1 MDYIIPILIFAAL
14 GIAAGVLLTIVS
26 KVFAVETDERL
37 EALQEALPQINCGS
51 CGYSG
56 CNAYAEAILEGKA
69 EPNLCKPGGNESAQK
84 IADILGVGVDEVEQ
98 QVAFVRCLGNCN
110 VTTHKYTFTG
120 LHSCRSSNNYYSG
133 SKVCTSGC
141 LGYGDC
147 VAVCPS
153 NAISIVDG
161 VAVVNQ
167 NICTG
172 CGLCAK
178 TCPNALITIRSRKQ
192 QYEVGCRSTEI
203 GKVTRSVCSVGCI
216 GCKLCEK
223 KCPSGAITVSDNF
236 AKIDYSKCTNCGEC
250 AKACKIGAIK
260 KIV

>member
-26 KVFAVETDERL
+26 KVFAVKTDERL

-84 IADILGVGVDEVEQ
+84 IAEIIGVGVGEVEQ

-120 LHSCRSSNNYYSG
+120 SHSCRSSNNYYNG

-153 NAISIVDG
+153 NAISIIDG

-178 TCPNALITIRSRKQ
+178 TCPNSLIAIRNRSQ
-192 QYEVGCRSTEI
+192 QYEVGCRSTAI

-216 GCKLCEK
+216 GCKMCEK
-223 KCPSGAITVSDNF
+223 KCPSGAITVEDNF
-236 AKIDYSKCTNCGEC
+236 ARIDYSKCTNCGEC